1 MTSTGCRQ
9 SCKNTNIVQ
18 RRPPTECRKP
28 ETRTLGNHSQPL
40 ASQIFP
46 NACEMI
52 ELQVVI
58 SDFVR
63 DVGAQLQVSF
73 VCDLC
78 EEWFLMVH

>member
-1 MTSTGCRQ
+1 
-9 SCKNTNIVQ
+9 
-18 RRPPTECRKP
+18 
-28 ETRTLGNHSQPL
+28 
-40 ASQIFP
+40 
-46 NACEMI
+46 MI

-73 VCDLC
+73 ACDLC